1 MNTFSSALALLLAS
15 AATAHGARN
24 MDVLSSPKVATLMA
38 AYDANAVR
46 ARPSTKALDVLSS
59 PKVRTL
65 MAVFDDDEFPCGDE
79 LEALGECVGEPCSTC
94 FMSLYEDMTMDTTC
108 SDIEGTS
115 FCEDLGICTMGVCDN
130 GRDCDEEGQVLY
142 TCAEENAEEDTDQ
155 WCPDLCDS
163 GYPCGDELEA
173 LGECVGESCSNCVAS
188 LYEDMTEDTTCADI
202 EGTSFCED
210 LGICTSGVCDD
221 GRDCDDESQA
231 LYTCAEENA
240 DIDEWCPELCDDSA
254 NIHPMLRAIA

>member
-1 MNTFSSALALLLAS
+1 MNAFSSALALLLAS

-46 ARPSTKALDVLSS
+46 ARPGTKALDVLSS

-65 MAVFDDDEFPCGDE
+65 MAAYDEDEWPCGNE
-79 LEALGECVGEPCSTC
+79 LEALSECVGESCSTC
-94 FMSLYEDMTMDTTC
+94 VMRLFEDMTEDTTC
-108 SDIEGTS
+108 SEIEGTS
-115 FCEDLGICTMGVCDN
+115 FCEDLGICTSGVCDN
-130 GRDCDEEGQVLY
+130 GRDCDAEGEAMY

-163 GYPCGDELEA
+163 GYPCGNELED
-173 LGECVGESCSNCVAS
+173 LGECVGESCSTCFMS
-188 LYEDMTEDTTCADI
+188 LFEDMTEDTTCADI

-210 LGICTSGVCDD
+210 LDTCAMGVCNN
-221 GRDCDDESQA
+221 GRDCDAEGEA
-231 LYTCAEENA
+231 LYTCAEENLDDDQFCP
-240 DIDEWCPELCDDSA
+240 DICDSA
-254 NIHPMLRAIA
+254 NTHPMLRAIA